1 MTLRVVV
8 IGCDATGAS
17 AASTVKRA
25 LGDDAHVLVLERQQW
40 TSYSACGIPYWVA
53 GEVDGP
59 DTLIARTPEQHR
71 RNGLDLRT
79 GVEVTSIDLAA
90 QTVTARYLTSGSQHT
105 HPYDHLVIAT
115 GAKPIRPPLE
125 GIALPGV
132 HGIQTM
138 DDGMATLDSL
148 DEGAKRAVVV
158 GAGYIGIEMAEAM
171 LSRGLE
177 VRVLDK
183 APQPM
188 STLDPDMGRLI
199 ADQMGQM
206 GIPYH
211 GGEPVASLEEGADG
225 RVALVR
231 TATEAYPADVVVL
244 GLGVRPNARLAREAG
259 LPLGEHGGILT
270 DDRMQVQGHEN
281 VWAGGDCVEVLDRT
295 SQQHRHVPLGTHA
308 NKHGRIIGTNLGGG
322 DLRFPGVVGTAVSK
336 ILHLEISRVGLRTA
350 EAAELGFDP
359 VSAVIEASTRAHYF
373 PGSGDIHVKVIAD
386 RGTGRL
392 LGCQIV
398 GLAEGAGK
406 RIDAAAVAM
415 WHELTVEEVTNL
427 DLAYAPPFSPVWDP
441 VQIAARR
448 VAGMLQRAR

>member
-17 AASTVKRA
+17 AASTIKRA
-25 LGDDAHVLVLERQQW
+25 LGDDVHVLVLERQQW

-53 GEVDGP
+53 GDVAGP
-59 DTLIARTPEQHR
+59 DMLIARTPEQHR

-79 GVEVTSIDLAA
+79 GVEATAIDLAA
-90 QTVTARYLTSGSQHT
+90 GTVHARYLTSGSEHT
-105 HPYDHLVIAT
+105 HPFDRLVIAT
-115 GAKPIRPPLE
+115 GAKPIRPRME

-138 DDGMATLDSL
+138 DDGMATIDSL
-148 DEGAKRAVVV
+148 EEGAKRAVVV

-171 LSRGLE
+171 VARGLE

-188 STLDPDMGRLI
+188 STLDPDMGQLI
-199 ADQMGQM
+199 AAQLAQM

-211 GGEPVASLEEGADG
+211 GGEPVASIEAGADG

-259 LPLGEHGGILT
+259 LPIGEYGGIVT
-270 DDRMQVQGHEN
+270 DDRMQVLGHEHI
-281 VWAGGDCVEVLDRT
+281 WAGGDCVEVFDRT
-295 SQQHRHVPLGTHA
+295 AQQHRHVPLGTHA
-308 NKHGRIIGTNLGGG
+308 NKHGRIIGTNLAGG

-336 ILHLEISRVGLRTA
+336 VLHLEISRVGLRTE
-350 EAAELGFDP
+350 EAAALGFDP

-386 RGTGRL
+386 RSTGRM

-415 WHELTVEEVTNL
+415 WQGLTVEEVTNL

-441 VQIAARR
+441 VQVAARR
-448 VAGMLQRAR
+448 LAGMLAR